1 MDLLFDTETAMSHPS
16 PTHYHRVQIALH
28 WVIFLLFAFN
38 FVVSEG
44 MGKAL
49 RLKLEGGIPEGLV
62 PLLHPPVGVAVLVLT
77 LIRIVARV
85 RLGAPDL
92 PENGKPLM
100 DKAAH
105 WAHLALY
112 ALLVLIPLSG
122 MAAWGGGIKAAG
134 DVHEILV
141 KITMITVVLHA
152 VAAVF
157 HQFVLK
163 DNLLSRMRP
172 GG

>member
-1 MDLLFDTETAMSHPS
+1 MAKSS
-16 PTHYHRVQIALH
+16 PQHYHRIQIALH
-28 WVIFLLFAFN
+28 WGIFLLFAFN
-38 FVVSEG
+38 FIMSDG

-49 RLKLEGGIPEGLV
+49 RLKLEGGVPEGLV
-62 PLLHPPVGVAVLVLT
+62 PLLHPPVGLAILVLT
-77 LIRIVARV
+77 VLRIVARL

-92 PENGKPLM
+92 PENDKPLM

-105 WAHLALY
+105 LAHLALY

-122 MAAWGGGIKAAG
+122 MAAWGAGIAAAG

-152 VAAVF
+152 LAALF